1 MLIHLTLSS
10 EETHD
15 LILGANYLERRLRNA
30 ASNASCDEREFLLS
44 HARRLEAVAEI
55 LIDASERKLGE
66 VMNEPNEPMMGHPR
80 PRD

>member
-10 EETHD
+10 EEVHD

-30 ASNASCDEREFLLS
+30 ASNASGGEREFLVA

-66 VMNEPNEPMMGHPR
+66 VMNGSSEPC
-80 PRD
+80 

>member
-10 EETHD
+10 EEVHD

-30 ASNASCDEREFLLS
+30 ASNVIGGEREFLIA

-55 LIDASERKLGE
+55 LIDASDRRLGE
-66 VMNEPNEPMMGHPR
+66 VMNEPNEAM
-80 PRD
+80 